1 MLIFAVVVAVGW
13 WRSAPLAHGDA
24 PALNGQLAGSG
35 ESFDLGGLRGQ
46 PALVHFWA
54 TWCPVCGLGNG
65 TIDAIAEDYAV
76 ITVAMQ
82 SGGPNDIAGYMTN
95 EGLSFPVI
103 PDPHGELASRW
114 GVRACPPASWSTA
127 RDASVSR
134 PSATR
139 PGSVSEAACGR
150 RGTSTD
156 DLRTRTRRHAACS
169 RQRAEYNVEY

>member
-1 MLIFAVVVAVGW
+1 MSGAQVRKRPEGSRLWYRAGQLLLILGVVAAVSW

-24 PALNGQLAGSG
+24 PALNGQLLLTG
-35 ESFDLGGLRGQ
+35 ESFDLAGLRGQ

-65 TIDAIAEDYAV
+65 TIDAIAEDYPV

-82 SGGPNDIAGYMTN
+82 SGSPADIVGYMTN

-114 GVRACPPASWSTA
+114 GVRGVPTSFVVDGHGRIRFATVGYTTGIGLRGRLWTA
-127 RDASVSR
+127 RHLD
-134 PSATR
+134 
-139 PGSVSEAACGR
+139 
-150 RGTSTD
+150 
-156 DLRTRTRRHAACS
+156 
-169 RQRAEYNVEY
+169 

>member
-1 MLIFAVVVAVGW
+1 MSGAQVRKRPEGSRLWYRAGQLLLILGVVAAVSW

-24 PALNGQLAGSG
+24 PALNGQLLLTG
-35 ESFDLGGLRGQ
+35 ESFDLAGLRGQ

-65 TIDAIAEDYAV
+65 TINAIAEDYPV

-82 SGGPNDIAGYMTN
+82 SGSPADIVGYMTN

-114 GVRACPPASWSTA
+114 GVRGVPTSFVVDGHGRIRFATVGYTTGIGLRGRLWTA
-127 RDASVSR
+127 QHLD
-134 PSATR
+134 
-139 PGSVSEAACGR
+139 
-150 RGTSTD
+150 
-156 DLRTRTRRHAACS
+156 
-169 RQRAEYNVEY
+169 